1 MIDIAT
7 IEGHLSQQGRFCLL
21 DWLLSDNHLLYSDY
35 EAWRYGQ
42 RDSLD
47 NMMQFDQET
56 LPGLLADAEKYC
68 RELGLVADP
77 QIYYRWNE
85 DKKIVLVAS
94 EDDLRNQQLTQLWLR
109 PQDQPQLDLF
119 LDNSSQ
125 VAESALLEALGGR
138 QFKAAQTLLQNFAE
152 LNSECGRLG
161 GYQDLINYGLHILAN
176 ARIEAVDLER
186 ELKGLKQ
193 EVRPLALDI
202 LGQRA
207 RDYLSFA
214 WRRVAESL
222 RGLPFDPM
230 QPEYHT
236 SFMLFQIPDYPAVI
250 ESLQSVEN
258 LYQHPVLLE
267 RLALSHGALHQNEAA
282 LLAWCQ
288 LMECDADFAE
298 DSMEQHRWRMAY
310 SLWQDFWEVSDDWSH
325 QLFPAYVLARRAD
338 LIHGFTSVPLLRHP
352 ASQAMAELLRCRLE
366 HRDEVSA
373 RATLRS
379 ISPELLA
386 VSLGRR

>member
-7 IEGHLSQQGRFCLL
+7 IERYLSQQGRFCLL

-47 NMMQFDQET
+47 NMMQFDQKI
-56 LPGLLADAEKYC
+56 LPGLLLDVEKYC

-77 QIYYRWNE
+77 QVYFRWNE
-85 DKKIVLVAS
+85 DEKVVLVAS
-94 EDDLRNQQLTQLWLR
+94 EVDQRNQQLTQIWLR

-119 LDNSSQ
+119 LDNSAQ
-125 VAESALLEALGGR
+125 VAESALLESLGGR
-138 QFKAAQTLLQNFAE
+138 QFKTAQKRLQKFSE

-161 GYQDLINYGLHILAN
+161 GYQDLINYGLHMLAN
-176 ARIEAVDLER
+176 ARIEAVDLHG

-214 WRRVAESL
+214 WRRMAESL
-222 RGLPFDPM
+222 RGLPFDPV
-230 QPEYHT
+230 QPEYHV

-250 ESLQSVEN
+250 ESLQCVEN
-258 LYQHPVLLE
+258 LNQHPVLLE

-298 DSMEQHRWRMAY
+298 GSMEQHRWRMVY
-310 SLWQDFWEVSDDWSH
+310 SLWQDFWEVSDHWNI
-325 QLFPAYVLARRAD
+325 QLFPAYVLARRSD
-338 LIHGFTSVPLLRHP
+338 LIHAFTSAPLLQHP
-352 ASQAMAELLRCRLE
+352 ASRAMAELLLHRMER
-366 HRDEVSA
+366 RDEVSA
-373 RATLRS
+373 RAILRS

-386 VSLGRR
+386 VFLGR